1 MDGRAFDWIR
11 EELEELD
18 RLGLRRFRRV
28 RKRGQ
33 AGEFLL
39 EGREVLHFGSN
50 DYLGLAGHPRVVAAA
65 CRAACEFGWGAGG
78 SPLVC
83 GYTSLHEQ
91 LEQALADF
99 QGTEAAIVFSSGY
112 AANVGAISSLV
123 GPGDVVYCD
132 EANHASIWDGCRLSR
147 ADVRFFRH
155 GDVEHLKDQLEK
167 RGRYRRALVVT
178 DTVFS
183 IDGDLARLG
192 ELVDLAEKYDAML
205 LVDEAHALGVFGSHG
220 RGLVEHAEL
229 LQAVPVRVA
238 TLSKALGS
246 LGGFVAGP
254 KAVIE
259 LIVNKARSYI
269 FSTAL
274 PPPAIAAALEALSL
288 LREMSFPGKELL
300 LRAAWLREELG
311 RQGWQVGPSQS
322 QILSVVVG
330 EPEKAL
336 RLSAGLLERGV
347 FCPAMRPPTVA
358 KGHSCLRIS
367 LNLSHTPEMLEQLV
381 LALDQVRTQVPV

>member
-1 MDGRAFDWIR
+1 VEHRAFDWIP
-11 EELEELD
+11 EELKELD

-33 AGEFLL
+33 AGGFFL

-65 CRAACEFGWGAGG
+65 CRAAYEFGWGAGG

-83 GYTSLHEQ
+83 GYTSLHQQ

-99 QGTEAAIVFSSGY
+99 QETEAAIVFSSGY

-147 ADVRFFRH
+147 ADIRFFRH
-155 GDVEHLKDQLEK
+155 GDVEHLRDQLER
-167 RGRYRRALVVT
+167 RGRYRRALIVT

-183 IDGDLARLG
+183 IDGDLARLV
-192 ELVDLAEKYDAML
+192 ELVDLVEKYDGML
-205 LVDEAHALGVFGSHG
+205 LVDEAHALGVFGSQG
-220 RGLVEHAEL
+220 RGLVEHTEL
-229 LQAVPVRVA
+229 LQAVPVRVG

-254 KAVIE
+254 QPVIE
-259 LIVNKARSYI
+259 LIVSKARSYI

-274 PPPAIAAALEALSL
+274 PPPAVAAALEALSL
-288 LREMSFPGKELL
+288 LREMSFPGSELL
-300 LRAAWLREELG
+300 LRAAWLREELR

-322 QILSVVVG
+322 QILSVIVG
-330 EPEKAL
+330 EPEKAV
-336 RLSAGLLERGV
+336 RLSAALLERGV
-347 FCPAMRPPTVA
+347 FCPAMRPPTVP
-358 KGHSCLRIS
+358 KGRSCLRIS
-367 LNLSHTPEMLEQLV
+367 LNLCHTPEV
-381 LALDQVRTQVPV
+381 LDQLLSTLAQVRSQVPI